1 MFKKIIIFT
10 SLFIFILL
18 HTSFANKS
26 LSENAEMFIERYDKQ
41 SVQQEKINNT
51 LITNI
56 DKRPYFFPQNLK
68 ITALGDSLTKGVG
81 DETDN
86 SGYVGLIEDNLENE
100 IDIDNFGISGYRSDQ
115 LLKLIKEPDT
125 QNSLKE
131 ADLVLMTIG
140 ANDMMKVFKRDF
152 SHLKVEPF
160 FNELNDFKKRL
171 TNIFK
176 EIHAINSDAKIY
188 LIGFY
193 DPFSE
198 YFPEIEELSY
208 ISSSWSTET
217 NKVTDQFEYAY
228 YIYTNP
234 LFKGDVANYLSDD
247 NFHPNNKGYTK
258 IANEA
263 LRHIS
268 KEVDDFYDTK

>member
-1 MFKKIIIFT
+1 
-10 SLFIFILL
+10 
-18 HTSFANKS
+18 
-26 LSENAEMFIERYDKQ
+26 
-41 SVQQEKINNT
+41 
-51 LITNI
+51 
-56 DKRPYFFPQNLK
+56 
-68 ITALGDSLTKGVG
+68 
-81 DETDN
+81 
-86 SGYVGLIEDNLENE
+86 
-100 IDIDNFGISGYRSDQ
+100 
-115 LLKLIKEPDT
+115 
-125 QNSLKE
+125 

-171 TNIFK
+171 ADIFK

-217 NKVTDQFEYAY
+217 NKVTDQFDYAY

-247 NFHPNNKGYTK
+247 NFHTNTK
-258 IANEA
+258 RDKTTSTR
-263 LRHIS
+263 LHINLTLPTILIQILYS
-268 KEVDDFYDTK
+268 KEMWLIIFLTIISIQIIKVTQKSLMKPLNIYQKR

>member
-1 MFKKIIIFT
+1 
-10 SLFIFILL
+10 
-18 HTSFANKS
+18 
-26 LSENAEMFIERYDKQ
+26 
-41 SVQQEKINNT
+41 
-51 LITNI
+51 
-56 DKRPYFFPQNLK
+56 
-68 ITALGDSLTKGVG
+68 
-81 DETDN
+81 
-86 SGYVGLIEDNLENE
+86 
-100 IDIDNFGISGYRSDQ
+100 ISGYRSDQ
-115 LLKLIKEPDT
+115 LLKLIKEPDS

-171 TNIFK
+171 ADIFKEIHAINSDIKVYLIVISENDMMKVFKRDFSHLKVEPFFNELNDFKKRLADIFK

-217 NKVTDQFEYAY
+217 
-228 YIYTNP
+228 
-234 LFKGDVANYLSDD
+234 
-247 NFHPNNKGYTK
+247 
-258 IANEA
+258 
-263 LRHIS
+263 
-268 KEVDDFYDTK
+268 